1 MEDLRNDLKNGFKE
15 LKIELENI
23 HERNLKKDAIK
34 TFLVTS
40 LSFVGSSGVYYVIN
54 ILFNK

>member
-23 HERNLKKDAIK
+23 HERNLKKMQLK
-34 TFLVTS
+34 
-40 LSFVGSSGVYYVIN
+40 
-54 ILFNK
+54 LF